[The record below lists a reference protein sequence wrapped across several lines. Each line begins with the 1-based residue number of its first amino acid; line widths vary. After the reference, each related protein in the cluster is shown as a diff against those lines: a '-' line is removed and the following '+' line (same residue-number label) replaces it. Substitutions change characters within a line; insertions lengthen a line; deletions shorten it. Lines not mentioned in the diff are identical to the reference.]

1 MLFKG
6 ELSAKDLSLVEY
18 IYPEKLSLFD
28 YLATNGEVF
37 FDDYPRLREKEKTT
51 SSRRAKLD
59 R

>member
-37 FDDYPRLREKEKTT
+37 LMITLVYVKK
-51 SSRRAKLD
+51 KNN
-59 R
+59 